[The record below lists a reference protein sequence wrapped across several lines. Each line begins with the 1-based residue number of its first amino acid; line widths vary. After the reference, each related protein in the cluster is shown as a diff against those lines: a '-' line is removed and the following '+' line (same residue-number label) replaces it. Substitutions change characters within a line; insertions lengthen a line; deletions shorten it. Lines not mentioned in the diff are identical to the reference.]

1 MTTDELVKELCN
13 RLGDWFEDP
22 EPQNDDFCAK
32 VNQGSLEQAYR
43 SLMNC
48 NRWRKDNV
56 DTSVHQSNV

>member
-1 MTTDELVKELCN
+1 MKKNTPKDDLTTTELTRELLA

-22 EPQNDDFCAK
+22 ERQHDEYFAT

-48 NRWRKDNV
+48 TRTRKEI
-56 DTSVHQSNV
+56 